1 MYNSNGHS
9 RIIKLQTIPLV
20 NNIPK
25 GKAEVCRQ
33 FELLILLDFGHLS
46 EWQVW
51 TAVRMANIAYWPR

>member
-25 GKAEVCRQ
+25 GKAEPCRQ
-33 FELLILLDFGHLS
+33 FELLIIRFR
-46 EWQVW
+46 
-51 TAVRMANIAYWPR
+51 TPVRMASLDTCQNGEYSLLA